1 MAKETILDV
10 KYVDVIRRINTTLVL
25 QSKYSHDRKKKYIYI
40 YIYIYS
46 HIFQIFGYSFVD
58 DLISEMKEV
67 FVVETRLLKP
77 STFSVWK
84 HSQKNIEGNK
94 LTSFAIAMGIESTTF
109 TRVIQLQQRPSH
121 QRLNKKLNFK
131 ISFSLLMKLSNK

>member
-10 KYVDVIRRINTTLVL
+10 NYVDVIRRVNTTLVL
-25 QSKYSHDRKKKYIYI
+25 QSK
-40 YIYIYS
+40 YS

-58 DLISEMKEV
+58 DLISGMKEV

-109 TRVIQLQQRPSH
+109 TRVTQLHQRPSY

-131 ISFSLLMKLSNK
+131 ISFSLLMKLSNR

>member
-10 KYVDVIRRINTTLVL
+10 NYVDVIRRVNTTLVL
-25 QSKYSHDRKKKYIYI
+25 QSK
-40 YIYIYS
+40 YS

-58 DLISEMKEV
+58 DLISGMKEV

-109 TRVIQLQQRPSH
+109 TRVIQLQQRPSY
-121 QRLNKKLNFK
+121 QRMSKKLNFQ